1 MTDKRAVT
9 QVPVHDI
16 IAQRWSGR
24 AFDAHKPVGREHI
37 IALLEAA
44 RWAPSC
50 FGDEP
55 WRFIVWDKNT
65 DAAAWQKAFACLG
78 EFNQQWVKNAP
89 VLLLST
95 ANKLFRENG
104 KPNRWSEYDTG
115 AAAENLSLQATALGL
130 MAHQMGGFD
139 ADKTRHAFNIPAQY
153 GCMAMIAVGYPAAP
167 ETLTEDLKLREL
179 AQRTRR
185 PLRECFFENE
195 WEAPITLDKGFT

>member
-1 MTDKRAVT
+1 MADKMAMT
-9 QVPVHDI
+9 QVPIHDI

-24 AFDAHKPVGREHI
+24 AFDAQRPVGREHI

-78 EFNQQWVKNAP
+78 EFNQQWVINAP
-89 VLLLST
+89 LLLLSI
-95 ANKLFRENG
+95 ANTSFRENG
-104 KPNRWSEYDTG
+104 KPNRWSHYDTG
-115 AAAENLSLQATALGL
+115 AATENLSLQATALGL

-139 ADKTRHAFNIPAQY
+139 ADKAQQTFNIPAQY
-153 GCMAMIAVGYPAAP
+153 ECMAMIAVGYPSTP
-167 ETLTEDLKLREL
+167 EILAQDLKLREL
-179 AQRTRR
+179 APRKRR
-185 PLRECFFENE
+185 PLQECFFEGT
-195 WEAPITLDKGFT
+195 WAVPITID

>member
-9 QVPVHDI
+9 QVPIHDI

-24 AFDAHKPVGREHI
+24 AFDAHQPVSREQI

-55 WRFIVWDKNT
+55 WRFIVWNKNT

-95 ANKLFRENG
+95 ASTLFRENG
-104 KPNRWSEYDTG
+104 KANRWGQYDTG
-115 AAAENLSLQATALGL
+115 AAAENLSLQATTLGL
-130 MAHQMGGFD
+130 MVHQMGGFD
-139 ADKTRHAFNIPAQY
+139 VGKARQTFNIPVQY
-153 GCMAMIAVGYPAAP
+153 ECMAMIAVGHPAAP

-185 PLRECFFENE
+185 PLQECFFENE
-195 WEAPITLDKGFT
+195 WQAPVRLD

>member
-1 MTDKRAVT
+1 MTDNRAMTDVRI
-9 QVPVHDI
+9 HDI

-24 AFDAHKPVGREHI
+24 AFDVHKPVSREHI

-65 DAAAWQKAFACLG
+65 DPAGWQKAFACVV

-89 VLLLST
+89 VLLLSI
-95 ANKLFRENG
+95 ASSLFREHG
-104 KPNRWSEYDTG
+104 KPNRWGQYDTG
-115 AAAENLSLQATALGL
+115 AAAENLSLQAVTLGL

-139 ADKTRHAFNIPAQY
+139 AEKARQTFNIPAQY
-153 GCMAMIAVGYPAAP
+153 ECMAMIAVGHPAAP

-179 AQRTRR
+179 AQRKRR
-185 PLRECFFENE
+185 PLQECFFEGV
-195 WEAPITLDKGFT
+195 WEAPVKLD

>member
-1 MTDKRAVT
+1 MTDRRAIT

-24 AFDAHKPVGREHI
+24 AFDAHKPVSREHT

-55 WRFIVWDKNT
+55 WGFIVWDKNT
-65 DAAAWQKAFACLG
+65 DAAAWQKAFSCLG
-78 EFNQQWVKNAP
+78 EFNQQWVKNPP

-95 ANKLFRENG
+95 ASAVFSENG
-104 KPNRWSEYDTG
+104 KPNRWSQYDTG

-139 ADKTRHAFNIPAQY
+139 ADRARQTFNIPAQY
-153 GCMAMIAVGYPAAP
+153 ECMAMIAVGYTAAP
-167 ETLTEDLKLREL
+167 ETLTEDMKLREL
-179 AQRTRR
+179 AQRKRR
-185 PLRECFFENE
+185 PLQECFFENV
-195 WEAPITLDKGFT
+195 WEVPVKLN

>member
-1 MTDKRAVT
+1 MINKPAITH
-9 QVPVHDI
+9 VPVHEI

-24 AFDAHKPVGREHI
+24 AFDERKPVSRTQI
-37 IALLEAA
+37 LALLEAA

-89 VLLLST
+89 VLLLS
-95 ANKLFRENG
+95 AASPVFKNG
-104 KPNRWSEYDTG
+104 KPNRWSQYDTG
-115 AAAENLSLQATALGL
+115 AAAENLSLQAVALGL

-139 ADKTRHAFNIPAQY
+139 VDKTRQAFNIPAQY
-153 GCMAMIAVGYPAAP
+153 ECIAMIAVGYAAVP
-167 ETLTEDLKLREL
+167 DILSDDLRQRER
-179 AQRTRR
+179 APRARR
-185 PLRECFFENE
+185 PLLECFFEGA
-195 WEAPITLDKGFT
+195 WEVPVNDL

>member
-1 MTDKRAVT
+1 MTDNRAMT
-9 QVPVHDI
+9 QVRIHDI

-24 AFDAHKPVGREHI
+24 AFDVRTPVSREHI

-65 DAAAWQKAFACLG
+65 DAAAWQKAFACVG

-89 VLLLST
+89 VLLLSI
-95 ANKLFRENG
+95 ASSLFRDNG
-104 KPNRWSEYDTG
+104 KPNRWGQYDTG
-115 AAAENLSLQATALGL
+115 AAAENLSLQAVTLGL
-130 MAHQMGGFD
+130 MTHQMGGFD
-139 ADKTRHAFNIPAQY
+139 AEKARQTFNIPAHY
-153 GCMAMIAVGYPAAP
+153 ECMAMIAVGHPGAP

-179 AQRTRR
+179 AQRKRR
-185 PLRECFFENE
+185 PLQECFFEGV
-195 WEAPITLDKGFT
+195 WEVPVKLD

>member
-1 MTDKRAVT
+1 MTDKRAMT
-9 QVPVHDI
+9 QVPIHDI

-24 AFDAHKPVGREHI
+24 AFDAHQPVSREHI

-65 DAAAWQKAFACLG
+65 DVAAWQKAFACLG

-95 ANKLFRENG
+95 ASTLFRENG
-104 KPNRWSEYDTG
+104 KANRWGQYDTG
-115 AAAENLSLQATALGL
+115 AAAENLSLQATTLGL
-130 MAHQMGGFD
+130 MVHQMGGFD
-139 ADKTRHAFNIPAQY
+139 VGKVRQTFDIPVHY
-153 GCMAMIAVGYPAAP
+153 ECMAMIAVGHPAAP
-167 ETLTEDLKLREL
+167 ETLTEDLKLREM
-179 AQRTRR
+179 AQRQRR
-185 PLRECFFENE
+185 PLQECFFENE
-195 WEAPITLDKGFT
+195 WEAPVRLD

>member
-9 QVPVHDI
+9 QVPIHDI

-24 AFDAHKPVGREHI
+24 AFDAHQPVSREQI

-55 WRFIVWDKNT
+55 WRFIVWNKNT

-89 VLLLST
+89 VLLLSI
-95 ANKLFRENG
+95 ASMLFRENG
-104 KPNRWSEYDTG
+104 KANRWGQYDTG
-115 AAAENLSLQATALGL
+115 AAAENLSLQATTLGL
-130 MAHQMGGFD
+130 MVHQMGGFD
-139 ADKTRHAFNIPAQY
+139 VGKARQTFNIPVQY
-153 GCMAMIAVGYPAAP
+153 ECMAMIAVGHPAAP
-167 ETLTEDLKLREL
+167 ETLTEDLKLREV
-179 AQRTRR
+179 AQRQRR
-185 PLRECFFENE
+185 PLQECFFENE
-195 WEAPITLDKGFT
+195 WEVPVRLG